1 MSERAARR
9 RPAAVLEHGAEPIP
23 GLPEPLPPGERILW
37 QGKPVFASLARRAF
51 HIRAVAGYFL
61 LLALWKLVAGVYDG
75 AGWRAAGL
83 DAAGLLVP
91 ASLAIGV
98 LALLARAYARST
110 IFTITDR
117 RVVIRFGVA
126 LPMAV
131 NLPFRQIENA
141 AVAFFRDG
149 TADLPLALA
158 GPDRVAWLHL
168 WPFVRPWRLARPEPM
183 LRAVPNGAEVARI
196 LRAALERAAAARA
209 AAEAAVPETPVAACG
224 EPATTADR
232 LAAAA

>member
-1 MSERAARR
+1 VSERAARR
-9 RPAAVLEHGAEPIP
+9 RPAAVLEHGSEPIP

-37 QGKPVFASLARRAF
+37 QGGPVFASLARRAF
-51 HIRAVAGYFL
+51 HVRAVAGYFA
-61 LLALWKLVAGVYDG
+61 LLALWKLAAGVYDG
-75 AGWRAAGL
+75 AGWLAAGL
-83 DAAGLLVP
+83 DALGLLVP
-91 ASLAIGV
+91 AGLAIGV
-98 LALLARAYARST
+98 LALLALAYARTT

-131 NLPFRQIENA
+131 NLPFRRIESA
-141 AVAFFRDG
+141 AVAVFRDG

-158 GPDRVAWLHL
+158 DPDRVAWLHL

-196 LRAALERAAAARA
+196 LRAALERAASARA
-209 AAEAAVPETPVAACG
+209 EAASSEKRSEPAAEAA
-224 EPATTADR
+224 R

>member
-1 MSERAARR
+1 MSERAVRR
-9 RPAAVLEHGAEPIP
+9 RPAAVLEHGVEPIP

-37 QGKPVFASLARRAF
+37 QGAPAFAALARRAF
-51 HIRAVAGYFL
+51 HLRAVAVYFL
-61 LLALWKLVAGVYDG
+61 LLALWKLVVGLHDG
-75 AGWRAAGL
+75 AGWAAAGL
-83 DAAGLLVP
+83 DALGLVVP
-91 ASLAIGV
+91 ASLALGV
-98 LALLARAYARST
+98 LALLAWAYARST

-131 NLPFRQIENA
+131 NLPFRQIEAA
-141 AVAFFRDG
+141 AVAIFRDG

-168 WPFVRPWRLARPEPM
+168 WPFVRPWRLRRPEPM

-196 LRAALERAAAARA
+196 LRTALERAAEARADRATSDDRA
-209 AAEAAVPETPVAACG
+209 AATAPAAP
-224 EPATTADR
+224 

>member
-1 MSERAARR
+1 VSERAARR

-37 QGKPVFASLARRAF
+37 QGRPVFASLARRAF
-51 HIRAVAGYFL
+51 HLRAVAGYFV
-61 LLALWKLVAGVYDG
+61 LLALWKLVTGLYDG
-75 AGWRAAGL
+75 AGWAAAGL
-83 DAAGLLVP
+83 DAFGLVVP
-91 ASLAIGV
+91 AGLAIGV
-98 LALLARAYARST
+98 LALLALAYARST

-131 NLPFRQIENA
+131 NLPFRQIAGA
-141 AVAFFRDG
+141 AVAVFRDG
-149 TADLPLALA
+149 TADLPLTLA

-168 WPFVRPWRLARPEPM
+168 WPFVRPWRLRHPEPM

-196 LRAALERAAAARA
+196 LRTALEQAAAARTAEASAEGREA
-209 AAEAAVPETPVAACG
+209 AAARTGP
-224 EPATTADR
+224 